1 FSLDLLFLIGCFIR
15 LAEVLLVQVIMN
27 VGGWRIL
34 QAIRRVRMA
43 DVYIARNIIS
53 RILYLG
59 DPLSKCNIACCNT
72 L

>member
-1 FSLDLLFLIGCFIR
+1 
-15 LAEVLLVQVIMN
+15 MN

-59 DPLSKCNIACCNT
+59 DPLSKCNIACCNPLEVSLT
-72 L
+72 RVFYCTFPYRIDLWHLFQ